1 MFKTDDFA
9 NTEISVSDLTNQIK
23 HTLSSNFNNL
33 NILGEVSNFRPSSIG
48 HWYFTLKDSNASI
61 SAVMFKGNTRRMQ
74 PLKDGDQICVSG
86 SLDVYAPRGSYQI
99 ICSSINFVGLGN
111 ILAQL
116 EERKK
121 AYEKAGWFDTKYKK
135 QISKIPNKLGIVTS
149 PTTAALQDALQ
160 VLHRRAPS
168 LDVIIIPA
176 VVQGDGAAKT
186 IARAIELANK
196 YMLCDQLI
204 ITRGGGSIEDLLPF
218 SDDLVLKAIL
228 ISKIPV
234 ISGVGHE
241 IDWALS
247 DFVADLRAPTPSAA
261 AELASSG
268 IFETIEKNKE
278 LSFNIT
284 HSIKSKISFISEK
297 TNRFDKN
304 MLQSLIRSKIDSY
317 LFKLAN
323 SESDIERSLDGRI
336 ENLSKQNTL
345 YKSDINREIDNKYLS
360 IKYHYKEIQNSIARD
375 VDSKI
380 SDGKLYIS
388 NINNN
393 IVNGIEKR
401 IYQNEY
407 IINSNFKN
415 LISLFENKIKEI
427 NTKNNDLKNLYS
439 YKIDNKYNSFQSRFL
454 LTTTE
459 IKALSP
465 NSILK
470 RGYSIVEDKN
480 GVIISSIKQISH
492 DELLAIK
499 VKDGSIKVKV
509 E

>member
-9 NTEISVSDLTNQIK
+9 SKEITVSDLTNQIK
-23 HTLSSNFNNL
+23 QTLSSNFSNL
-33 NILGEVSNFRPSSIG
+33 NIIGEVSNFRPSSIG
-48 HWYFTLKDSNASI
+48 HWYFTLKDSNSSI
-61 SAVMFKGNTRRMQ
+61 SAVMFKGNTRGIQ

-99 ICSSINFVGLGN
+99 ICSSIKFFGLGN

-116 EERKK
+116 EERKR
-121 AYEKAGWFDTKYKK
+121 AYEKAGWFDEKYKK
-135 QISKIPNKLGIVTS
+135 SISRIPNKLGIITS
-149 PTTAALQDALQ
+149 PTTAALQDTLQ

-176 VVQGDGAAKT
+176 VVQGSGAAKT
-186 IARAIELANK
+186 IARAIEIANK

-204 ITRGGGSIEDLLPF
+204 VTRGGGSIEDLLPF

-228 ISKIPV
+228 VSKIPI

-278 LSFNIT
+278 LSANIT
-284 HSIKSKISFISEK
+284 HSIKNKINFIKER

-304 MLQSLIRSKIDSY
+304 MLQSLIKNKIDSY

-323 SESDIERSLDGRI
+323 SESDIERSLDGKI
-336 ENLSKQNTL
+336 ENIVKQNTNL
-345 YKSDINREIDNKYLS
+345 KSNINREIDDRFKTL
-360 IKYHYKEIQNSIARD
+360 KYHYKEIRNSIARD
-375 VDSKI
+375 VDGKI

-388 NINNN
+388 KTNN
-393 IVNGIEKR
+393 IIINSLEKK
-401 IYQNEY
+401 IYKNEY
-407 IINSNFKN
+407 IVNSSFIY
-415 LISLFENKIKEI
+415 LISSFENKIKEI
-427 NTKNNDLKNLYS
+427 NTKNNDLKNLYKNS
-439 YKIDNKYNSFQSRFL
+439 IDNKYNGFISKYL
-454 LTTTE
+454 LTNTE

-465 NSILK
+465 KSVLK

-480 GVIISSIKQISH
+480 GVIISSIKQVSS